1 MALNPAVVDAVKSTK
16 GAIGYTELIYALKN
30 PGLNMA
36 KVVSRD
42 GEALTGSLGGVTA
55 AADNATKNFT
65 PEEKSTLRFSIVY
78 APGKG
83 SYPIS
88 GTTWAVV
95 KVKQPADKAKAL
107 KGFFHW
113 AIHDGQTAA
122 AELKYAPLPAS
133 IVELADKKI
142 DRIGE

>member
-1 MALNPAVVDAVKSTK
+1 MTVKPSRAAWEASRRPPTTLPRTSRRRRRAPSASPSST
-16 GAIGYTELIYALKN
+16 
-30 PGLNMA
+30 P
-36 KVVSRD
+36 
-42 GEALTGSLGGVTA
+42 
-55 AADNATKNFT
+55 
-65 PEEKSTLRFSIVY
+65 
-78 APGKG
+78 PGKG